1 MADETEIEGVSP
13 RDKAQKLVDR
23 AYAKVL
29 GAIRDVE
36 QVEKIACAAQDNAAA
51 IAASEVIR
59 ALRVVK
65 ELGMQHN
72 GQMNVVIMSGG
83 T

>member
-1 MADETEIEGVSP
+1 MSDEQKTP
-13 RDKAQKLVDR
+13 REQAQKLVDR

-29 GAIRDVE
+29 GAIKDVE
-36 QVEKIACAAQDNAAA
+36 AVEKIACTAQDNEAA

-65 ELGMQHN
+65 EMGMRHN
-72 GQMNVVIMSGG
+72 GAMGGITILSGG

>member
-1 MADETEIEGVSP
+1 MTEKETSP
-13 RDKAQKLVDR
+13 RDQAQKLVDR

-29 GAIRDVE
+29 GAIKDVE
-36 QVEKIACAAQDNAAA
+36 AVEKIACAARDNDAA

-65 ELGMQHN
+65 EMGMRHN
-72 GQMNVVIMSGG
+72 GAMGGITILSGG

>member
-1 MADETEIEGVSP
+1 MTDKDLTP
-13 RDKAQKLVDR
+13 RDQAQKLVDR

-29 GAIRDVE
+29 GAIKDVE
-36 QVEKIACAAQDNAAA
+36 AVEKIACAAQDNDAA

-65 ELGMQHN
+65 EMGMRHN
-72 GQMNVVIMSGG
+72 GAMGGITILSGG